1 MSDPYKHLDLTPEY
15 NRIIT
20 ATTNIRDEIRLV
32 RKRAENPDT
41 GLVSSWVMN
50 DLEKAQLAVSL
61 SGASGN
67 KAEEV
72 RKLIE
77 TPEPLNGGIG
87 NPAEISGEDGVLG
100 DVEKQREYY
109 LEALGLEI
117 DPEETRALLRVDGKF
132 YWEADGG
139 VSEDEGE
146 VGPIKQITPYSLGEY
161 LGYKS
166 MDAQIGYSTAQPTNA
181 KKGPGRV
188 VDIADKTLPNK
199 RWPAPRPEYKSS
211 LDIPNLLADLINPIT
226 GAIVAK
232 SILQQKQEAVN
243 AAASPASANPLQS
256 LGATAAK
263 ELVKQLP
270 DFAAMTTD
278 REFGL
283 ASGYGLV
290 QDTPASFRGAPDM
303 VPFIGSTI
311 ADEGGVPSWVEFPQ
325 YQYEGYGGGPYVVHQ
340 YPNFMGQGH
349 NGPHNFN
356 GGVPVPY
363 NGKVYSYP
371 VPLDG
376 QFVNRQFTQPIS
388 PPDSNPVTTM
398 SLINQNHDASYIAWF
413 SATPGG
419 APHPSTDG
427 VPLVMLLGRVE
438 FTLRYYQAFSLTDR
452 ELPPKAIVFPI
463 ITKTYYFNVALV
475 KNETVGRICNSRV
488 GGVPSPAPRAPR
500 PDELVSFDPTEI
512 YDVRGDRIP
521 IIGGSQSHPNNN
533 PPQPE
538 SGPNYVIM
546 LMAPRTNRSRDS
558 AGQPY
563 QGIYDLMTFQEY
575 VDFYDVDTSPEIATL
590 PPPTDENSSSP
601 FTDLKTLVGSPA
613 LGQFTNVAYN
623 EEIIALADEN
633 FPDRAFT
640 AIRINESE
648 LMDFH
653 GLDSFDDDQLWRMA
667 PDSISIIDSK
677 FTAFGEARSFFAE
690 NFINGR
696 RHKYKLKYGVNGE
709 TPSTWK
715 EEQFQGERYV
725 SATGTPY
732 RLFFIYTLTTPKDG
746 STPSYQ
752 QINNVSMEGED
763 GTGLGPGSYNGSYD
777 MLPYQSAPN
786 PFNYTIADGTG
797 GSPNLLFSDS
807 SWIVGTKPF
816 NGNSIYSTD
825 IDHPERLSIPF
836 TLPYVVPSDPTN
848 RDNLDKYGTFQIGS
862 NRAFQGTPLESF
874 WVGIAWISETPGG
887 TPIAT
892 PNGSNYKFFSADAG
906 QFERL
911 FWSGDPGVFD
921 GTYGG
926 DTSNNILNAGICNTP
941 GGELRFF
948 NTAWVYT
955 SLFNNPLS
963 LSGGLKAQPG
973 TSTFESY
980 IIPNSMQVLVDKMI
994 FSAEYPP
1001 SSVGPSGLGNSD
1013 FGEKVIEFV
1022 PRESYN
1028 DRYTFLGDTYSS
1040 LPNPYGYNIPPEL
1053 TPSNIVDVVGFGRSM
1068 DPIPFTN
1075 KMSIP
1080 LTVPPV
1086 TADDNYSEEKFAQYG
1101 RISWSSNTFVFQ
1113 GTVQAGIGTYALI
1126 TWVSATPGGA
1136 PLGIGRNY
1144 DVSVVNTNFFN
1155 DRYLINDT
1163 KYWQAEYDYFD
1174 TVNYPLSQIGNSV
1187 QSQGGVRMD
1196 LINPT
1201 GDEAE
1206 VRFVNFALV
1215 NNDNTTFTDRPAEQ
1229 AFLGQ
1234 TLAAPP
1240 GSAAFNNFIATD
1252 AYWTSDSFS
1261 VTTGYPDSYITEYT
1275 PVVTNIPTLFV
1286 GEKIDVQIAKYTDF
1300 FGGFFT
1306 RESVEAVD
1314 YLPWQEAKLVPY
1326 SSPSPT
1332 FTPINGVYF
1341 SSANTLV
1348 PNPDYSTEYPAAN
1361 IMRYMKFGN
1370 NFVYQIGFQKNHN
1383 TDEVFKGTF
1392 EPATRLVIGKD
1403 ETVIINQEAQNE
1415 AEEEAGPVKSQ
1426 DTMLPYLGEAWS
1438 NQVPQNVR
1446 LSTYG
1451 GSRYPDVTE
1460 GFVSPD
1466 IGFDSLEPITTDVPR
1481 AWYLPLDG
1489 KILVYP
1495 FSFGKENIN
1504 TDFQIS
1510 LKTPTQ
1516 GEVVTNTDGAGNQIV
1531 PVIWISSIPGG
1542 APQTN
1547 VAGVPVFITGF
1558 DTVLKCQQCF
1568 DVSEARTD
1576 TMLFPVVTKDYY
1588 INTAMVMES
1597 TTLDWALDPTTFDV
1611 NRDNLIAWQPE
1622 DAAPIAGSDNNQL
1635 GVLTLLTSA
1644 LEPLTDFLGD
1654 STTGV

>member
-20 ATTNIRDEIRLV
+20 ATTNIRDEIRLM
-32 RKRAENPDT
+32 RKRSENPDT
-41 GLVSSWVMN
+41 GLVASWVMN

-87 NPAEISGEDGVLG
+87 DPAEMTGEDGMLG
-100 DVEKQREYY
+100 DVDKQREYY
-109 LEALGLEI
+109 LAAFDQEI
-117 DPEETRALLRVDGKF
+117 DPEETRALIRVDGKF

-146 VGPIKQITPYSLGEY
+146 VGPIKQTTPYALGEY
-161 LGYKS
+161 IGYKS
-166 MDAQIGYSTAQPTNA
+166 MDGQIGYSTAQPSNA

-199 RWPAPRPEYKSS
+199 RWAAPRPEYKSS

-290 QDTPASFRGAPDM
+290 QDVPASFRGAPDM

-325 YQYEGYGGGPYVVHQ
+325 YQYSGYGAGPYVVHE

-349 NGPHNFN
+349 TGPMNFN

-371 VPLDG
+371 IPLDS
-376 QFVNRQFTQPIS
+376 QYVNPIFRQSMS

-398 SLINQNHDASYIAWF
+398 GLINFNHDAEYIGWF

-427 VPLVMLLGRVE
+427 VPLVMLIGRTE
-438 FTLRYYQAFSLTDR
+438 FTLTYHQAFSLTDR
-452 ELPPKAIVFPI
+452 DFQRSDIVFPVI
-463 ITKTYYFNVALV
+463 SKTYYFNIALV
-475 KNETVGRICNSRV
+475 RNETVALICNRRQ

-500 PDELVSFDPTEI
+500 PAELVSFDPTEI

-521 IIGGSQSHPNNN
+521 IIGGSESHYHDLD
-533 PPQPE
+533 PPQPA

-546 LMAPRTNRSRDS
+546 LMAPRSNRARTEP
-558 AGQPY
+558 GQPVPST
-563 QGIYDLMTFQEY
+563 GRYDLMTFQEY
-575 VDFYDVDTSPEIATL
+575 VDFYEVDTSPELPAA
-590 PPPTDENSSSP
+590 PPPTDESGQSP

-623 EEIIALADEN
+623 EEIIVLADQN

-648 LMDFH
+648 LVDFFGLETFEDENIYLMDN
-653 GLDSFDDDQLWRMA
+653 L
-667 PDSISIIDSK
+667 SIIDSK
-677 FTAFGEARSFFAE
+677 FTAFGEARSFFAK
-690 NFINGR
+690 NFIQGR
-696 RHKYKLKYGVNGE
+696 RHKYKLKYAANGE

-725 SATGTPY
+725 SAAGTPY
-732 RLFFIYTLTTPKDG
+732 RLFFIETLTTPKDG

-752 QINNVSMEGED
+752 QINDISMEGSD
-763 GTGLGPGSYNGSYD
+763 GTGLGPSSYNGAYD
-777 MLPYQSAPN
+777 QLPFQSAPN
-786 PFNYTIADGTG
+786 PFNYTIADKL
-797 GSPNLLFSDS
+797 SFSDP

-816 NGNSIYSTD
+816 NGSSMYLTD
-825 IDHPERLSIPF
+825 IEHDQRLSIPF

-848 RDNLDKYGTFQIGS
+848 TDNLERYGTFQIGS
-862 NRAFQGTPLESF
+862 NRAFNGISVDDRF
-874 WVGIAWISETPGG
+874 VGIAWISETPGG

-892 PNGSNYKFFSADAG
+892 PNGSNYTTFVADAG
-906 QFERL
+906 KFERL
-911 FWSGDPGVFD
+911 YWSGDPGVFS
-921 GTYGG
+921 GAYGG
-926 DTSNNILNAGICNTP
+926 DTWTNILNAGICNTP

-948 NTAWVYT
+948 NTAWVDI
-955 SLFNNPLS
+955 SLFNNP
-963 LSGGLKAQPG
+963 SGLAADGIKAQPG

-980 IIPNSMQVLVDKMI
+980 IISNSMQVLVDKMI
-994 FSAEYPP
+994 FSAGYPP
-1001 SSVGPSGLGNSD
+1001 SSVGPSGLSNSD
-1013 FGEKVIEFV
+1013 FGEKVVEFV

-1053 TPSNIVDVVGFGRSM
+1053 TPQNIVDGVGFGRTE

-1086 TADDNYSEEKFAQYG
+1086 TADDDYSDEKFSQYG
-1101 RISWSSNTFVFQ
+1101 RISWSSNSFIFQ
-1113 GTVQAGIGTYALI
+1113 GPGQVAPRGTYALV
-1126 TWVSATPGGA
+1126 TWVSATPGGPA
-1136 PLGIGRNY
+1136 LGIGRNY

-1174 TVNYPLSQIGNSV
+1174 NVNYPLSQVGNSV
-1187 QSQGGVRMD
+1187 HSRGGVALD

-1215 NNDNTTFTDRPAEQ
+1215 NNDNTTFTDRPAEFSQ
-1229 AFLGQ
+1229 LGQ
-1234 TLAAPP
+1234 TLSSPP
-1240 GSAAFNNFIATD
+1240 GTAAFDNFIATD
-1252 AYWTSDSFS
+1252 AYWTSDQFS
-1261 VTTGYPDSYITEYT
+1261 VRPNYVDSYITELT
-1275 PVVTNIPTLFV
+1275 PVVTNIPTLFI
-1286 GEKIDVQIAKYTDF
+1286 GEKIDVRLKELTDW

-1314 YLPWQEAKLVPY
+1314 YLPWEKAKQAP
-1326 SSPSPT
+1326 
-1332 FTPINGVYF
+1332 FPITWPVVGAYF

-1348 PNPDYSTEYPAAN
+1348 PNPNFTTEYPALN
-1361 IMRYMKFGN
+1361 FISYIKFGN
-1370 NFVYQIGFQKNHN
+1370 NFVYQIGFQKNHG
-1383 TDEVFKGTF
+1383 TTAVFDGTF
-1392 EPATRLVIGKD
+1392 KAATRLVIGKD
-1403 ETVIINQEAQNE
+1403 DTIIINQEAEEE

-1426 DTMLPYLGEAWS
+1426 DTMLPYLGQAWS

-1460 GFVSPD
+1460 GYVSPD
-1466 IGFDSLEPITTDVPR
+1466 IGFDSLEPLTIDQPR

-1510 LKTPTQ
+1510 LKSPTQ

-1542 APQTN
+1542 APQTTVDN
-1547 VAGVPVFITGF
+1547 VPVFMTGF
-1558 DTVLKCQQCF
+1558 DAVLKCQQCF
-1568 DVSEARTD
+1568 DVSEARPD

-1597 TTLDWALDPTTFDV
+1597 TVAEWALDPLSFDV
-1611 NRDNLIAWQPE
+1611 YGDTPQETGNLIAWQPE

>member
-117 DPEETRALLRVDGKF
+117 DPEETRALLRIDGKF

-146 VGPIKQITPYSLGEY
+146 VGPIKQNTPYALGEY

-166 MDAQIGYSTAQPTNA
+166 MDAQIGYSTAQPSNA
-181 KKGPGRV
+181 KAGPGRI

-325 YQYEGYGGGPYVVHQ
+325 YQYEGYGGGPYRVSET
-340 YPNFMGQGH
+340 PNFMGQGH
-349 NGPHNFN
+349 DGPGKFN

-376 QFVNRQFTQPIS
+376 QFVQRQFTVAIS
-388 PPDSNPVTTM
+388 PSDSNPGITM
-398 SLINQNHDASYIAWF
+398 SLINQNHDASYIGWF

-419 APHPSTDG
+419 APHPTRDG
-427 VPLVMLLGRVE
+427 VPLVFFIGRIE

-452 ELPPKAIVFPI
+452 ELPSKAIVFPV

-546 LMAPRTNRSRDS
+546 LMEPVGNRSRDYV
-558 AGQPY
+558 GQPRDN
-563 QGIYDLMTFQEY
+563 GLYDLMTFQEY
-575 VDFYDVDTSPEIATL
+575 VDFYDVDTSPEIPTL

-613 LGQFTNVAYN
+613 LGQFTNVAFN

-725 SATGTPY
+725 SASGTPY

-752 QINNVSMEGED
+752 QINNISMEGSD
-763 GTGLGPGSYNGSYD
+763 GTGLGPDRYNGAYD
-777 MLPYQSAPN
+777 QLPYQSAPN
-786 PFNYTIADGTG
+786 PFNYTIADKVG
-797 GSPNLLFSDS
+797 FSDP

-816 NGNSIYSTD
+816 NGNSIYATD
-825 IDHPERLSIPF
+825 IEFDQRLSIPF

-862 NRAFQGTPLESF
+862 NRAFQGTPLESS

-906 QFERL
+906 RFERL
-911 FWSGDPGVFD
+911 VWSGDPGVFS
-921 GTYGG
+921 GAYGG
-926 DTSNNILNAGICNTP
+926 ETWNNILNAGICNTP

-963 LSGGLKAQPG
+963 LSDGLKAQPG
-973 TSTFESY
+973 TSAFESY
-980 IIPNSMQVLVDKMI
+980 IIPSSMQVLVDKMI
-994 FSAEYPP
+994 FSAGYPA
-1001 SSVGPSGLGNSD
+1001 SSVGSSGLSNSD
-1013 FGEKVIEFV
+1013 FGENVIEFV

-1040 LPNPYGYNIPPEL
+1040 LPNPYNYLVEDRL
-1053 TPSNIVDVVGFGRSM
+1053 TPQNIVGGFQESVSL
-1068 DPIPFTN
+1068 PPKI
-1075 KMSIP
+1075 SIG

-1086 TADDNYSEEKFAQYG
+1086 SADDAYSAEKFGQYG
-1101 RISWSSNTFVFQ
+1101 YISWDSNTSTINFNSP
-1113 GTVQAGIGTYALI
+1113 TY
-1126 TWVSATPGGA
+1126 
-1136 PLGIGRNY
+1136 
-1144 DVSVVNTNFFN
+1144 
-1155 DRYLINDT
+1155 
-1163 KYWQAEYDYFD
+1163 
-1174 TVNYPLSQIGNSV
+1174 
-1187 QSQGGVRMD
+1187 
-1196 LINPT
+1196 
-1201 GDEAE
+1201 
-1206 VRFVNFALV
+1206 
-1215 NNDNTTFTDRPAEQ
+1215 
-1229 AFLGQ
+1229 
-1234 TLAAPP
+1234 
-1240 GSAAFNNFIATD
+1240 TD
-1252 AYWTSDSFS
+1252 A
-1261 VTTGYPDSYITEYT
+1261 
-1275 PVVTNIPTLFV
+1275 VVL
-1286 GEKIDVQIAKYTDF
+1286 
-1300 FGGFFT
+1300 
-1306 RESVEAVD
+1306 
-1314 YLPWQEAKLVPY
+1314 
-1326 SSPSPT
+1326 
-1332 FTPINGVYF
+1332 
-1341 SSANTLV
+1341 
-1348 PNPDYSTEYPAAN
+1348 
-1361 IMRYMKFGN
+1361 
-1370 NFVYQIGFQKNHN
+1370 
-1383 TDEVFKGTF
+1383 
-1392 EPATRLVIGKD
+1392 
-1403 ETVIINQEAQNE
+1403 
-1415 AEEEAGPVKSQ
+1415 
-1426 DTMLPYLGEAWS
+1426 
-1438 NQVPQNVR
+1438 
-1446 LSTYG
+1446 
-1451 GSRYPDVTE
+1451 
-1460 GFVSPD
+1460 
-1466 IGFDSLEPITTDVPR
+1466 
-1481 AWYLPLDG
+1481 
-1489 KILVYP
+1489 
-1495 FSFGKENIN
+1495 
-1504 TDFQIS
+1504 
-1510 LKTPTQ
+1510 
-1516 GEVVTNTDGAGNQIV
+1516 
-1531 PVIWISSIPGG
+1531 
-1542 APQTN
+1542 
-1547 VAGVPVFITGF
+1547 
-1558 DTVLKCQQCF
+1558 
-1568 DVSEARTD
+1568 
-1576 TMLFPVVTKDYY
+1576 
-1588 INTAMVMES
+1588 
-1597 TTLDWALDPTTFDV
+1597 
-1611 NRDNLIAWQPE
+1611 NL
-1622 DAAPIAGSDNNQL
+1622 
-1635 GVLTLLTSA
+1635 
-1644 LEPLTDFLGD
+1644 
-1654 STTGV
+1654 

>member
-87 NPAEISGEDGVLG
+87 DPAEMTGEDGILG

-139 VSEDEGE
+139 VSEDKGE
-146 VGPIKQITPYSLGEY
+146 VGPIKQNTPYALGEY

-166 MDAQIGYSTAQPTNA
+166 MDASIAYSTAQPSNA
-181 KKGPGRV
+181 KAGPGRV

-263 ELVKQLP
+263 ELIKQLP

-278 REFGL
+278 REFGTD
-283 ASGYGLV
+283 SGSEAEISV
-290 QDTPASFRGAPDM
+290 PKSFTGAPDM
-303 VPFIGSTI
+303 IPFIGSTI

-325 YQYEGYGGGPYVVHQ
+325 YQYSGSGAGPYAVDEF
-340 YPNFMGQGH
+340 PNFMGQAH
-349 NGPHNFN
+349 RGPTAFA
-356 GGVPVPY
+356 GGVPLPY

-371 VPLDG
+371 IPLDG
-376 QFVNRQFTQPIS
+376 QFVNNIFVQGMS
-388 PPDSNPVTTM
+388 PQDSNPVTTM
-398 SLINQNHDASYIAWF
+398 SLIDSNLNASYIGWF

-419 APHPSTDG
+419 SPHPTVDG
-427 VPLVMLLGRVE
+427 VPLVMLIGKTGFNLV
-438 FTLRYYQAFSLTDR
+438 YNQAFSLTDR
-452 ELPPKAIVFPI
+452 DFNPKATVFPI
-463 ITKTYYFNVALV
+463 ITKTYYFNTALVRNDTVAL
-475 KNETVGRICNSRV
+475 ICNGRV
-488 GGVPSPAPRAPR
+488 DVPSAAPRAPR
-500 PDELVSFDPTEI
+500 LEELVNFDPTEI
-512 YDVRGDRIP
+512 YNDRGQLIP
-521 IIGGSQSHPNNN
+521 IIGGSESHPSNN

-538 SGPNYVIM
+538 SGPNYVTM
-546 LMAPRTNRSRDS
+546 PMRPSSNRPRDGIGSD
-558 AGQPY
+558 GQPDAF
-563 QGIYDLMTFQEY
+563 GSYDLKTFQEY
-575 VDFYDVDTSPEIATL
+575 VDIFEIDTSSAVPTSAL
-590 PPPTDENSSSP
+590 PTNASGQSP

-613 LGQFTNVAYN
+613 LGQFTNVLFD
-623 EEIIALADEN
+623 EEIIGLADED

-648 LMDFH
+648 LIDFF
-653 GLDSFDDDQLWRMA
+653 GLDSFDDSHLWRMV
-667 PDSISIIDSK
+667 DMSIIDSK
-677 FTAFGEARSFFAE
+677 FTAFGEERSYFAK
-690 NFINGR
+690 NFIDGR
-696 RHKYKLKYGVNGE
+696 RHQYKLKYVSNGE
-709 TPSTWK
+709 TPSAWK
-715 EEQFQGERYV
+715 EEQFQGERFL

-732 RLFFIYTLTTPKDG
+732 RLFFIYTLTTPQGGGATEYEQVD
-746 STPSYQ
+746 
-752 QINNVSMEGED
+752 NVSMEGND
-763 GTGLGPGSYNGSYD
+763 GTGLGLGSYNGSYD

-816 NGNSIYSTD
+816 NGNSMYSTD
-825 IDHPERLSIPF
+825 IDHSERLSIPF

-848 RDNLDKYGTFQIGS
+848 TDNLERYGTFEIGS
-862 NRAFQGTPLESF
+862 NRAFQGTPPSS

-892 PNGSNYKFFSADAG
+892 PNGSIYKFFTADAG
-906 QFERL
+906 QFEKL
-911 FWSGDPGVFD
+911 YWSGDPGVFD
-921 GTYGG
+921 GTYGSS
-926 DTSNNILNAGICNTP
+926 TSNNILNAGICNTP

-948 NTAWVYT
+948 NTAWVFT
-955 SLFNNPLS
+955 SLFTNS
-963 LSGGLKAQPG
+963 LDLAEGIRAIPG
-973 TSTFESY
+973 TSEFESY
-980 IIPNSMQVLVDKMI
+980 IIPSSSNVLVDKMI
-994 FSAEYPP
+994 FSAGYPP
-1001 SSVGPSGLGNSD
+1001 SRIGPSGLGNDSFLEQEVD
-1013 FGEKVIEFV
+1013 FI
-1022 PRESYN
+1022 PRNSYN
-1028 DRYTFLGDTYSS
+1028 DRYTFLGDSYST
-1040 LPNPYGYNIPPEL
+1040 LPNPYNYLVEDTF
-1053 TPSNIVDVVGFGRSM
+1053 TPQNIVAGLEEGVFL
-1068 DPIPFTN
+1068 PPKI
-1075 KMSIP
+1075 SIG
-1080 LTVPPV
+1080 LTVPPIS
-1086 TADDNYSEEKFAQYG
+1086 ADDTYSDEKFGQYG
-1101 RISWSSNTFVFQ
+1101 YISWDSNTRPINFNSPTFTANDVRL
-1113 GTVQAGIGTYALI
+1113 VM
-1126 TWVSATPGGA
+1126 WVSDTPGGTSN
-1136 PLGIGRNY
+1136 GVGRNY
-1144 DVSVVNTNFFN
+1144 IVTQVNTTYYNKV
-1155 DRYLINDT
+1155 RLINDQ
-1163 KYWQAEYDYFD
+1163 KYWQGTYDYFD
-1174 TVNYPLSQIGNSV
+1174 DVNYPLSWVGNSA
-1187 QSQGGVRMD
+1187 SGGVEMKLD
-1196 LINPT
+1196 LINPP
-1201 GDEAE
+1201 GDQAE
-1206 VRFVNFALV
+1206 VRFVNMALV
-1215 NNDNTTFTDRPAEQ
+1215 FNNNTTFTDYDAGSQ
-1229 AFLGQ
+1229 IG
-1234 TLAAPP
+1234 TILASEP
-1240 GSAAFNNFIATD
+1240 GTAAFDNFIYND
-1252 AYWTSDSFS
+1252 VSLLVDKFKVVTS
-1261 VTTGYPDSYITEYT
+1261 YPDSYIITYQPSPNT
-1275 PVVTNIPTLFV
+1275 PTLFA
-1286 GEKIDVQIAKYTDF
+1286 GEKIDVLIAKYTDF
-1300 FGGFFT
+1300 LGGFFT

-1314 YLPWQEAKLVPY
+1314 YLPWEIAKEVPY
-1326 SSPSPT
+1326 SDSTPT

-1341 SSANTLV
+1341 NNANTLV
-1348 PNPDYSTEYPAAN
+1348 PNPNFATKYPAAN
-1361 IMRYMKFGN
+1361 IIRYAKFGN
-1370 NFVYQIGFQKNHN
+1370 NFHYQIGFEQLHGTRK
-1383 TDEVFKGTF
+1383 VFEGTF

-1403 ETVIINQEAQNE
+1403 ETVIINQA
-1415 AEEEAGPVKSQ
+1415 ATDDAAEEAGPVKSQ

-1460 GFVSPD
+1460 GFISPD
-1466 IGFDSLEPITTDVPR
+1466 IGFDSLESITTDVPR

-1516 GEVVTNTDGAGNQIV
+1516 GEVVTNTDGAGNEIV

-1547 VAGVPVFITGF
+1547 VAGVPMFITGF